1 MSKTDVTGFSFDT
14 GEFNVEFKRNT
25 DKSMRVLITD
35 EQGEVRADIT
45 SSYTRNRYNRNKKLS
60 HETRQRNGKRY
71 SF

>member
-1 MSKTDVTGFSFDT
+1 MNKTEVTGFSFDT

-60 HETRQRNGKRY
+60 HETRQRNGKRH

>member
-1 MSKTDVTGFSFDT
+1 MNKTDVTGFSFDT

-45 SSYTRNRYNRNKKLS
+45 SSYTRNRYNRNKNLS
-60 HETRQRNGKRY
+60 HETRQRNRKRH

>member
-1 MSKTDVTGFSFDT
+1 MNKTDVTGFSFDT
-14 GEFNVEFKRNT
+14 GEFNVEFKRNI

-45 SSYTRNRYNRNKKLS
+45 SSYTKNRYNRNKNKS
-60 HETRQRNGKRY
+60 HETRQRDRKRY

>member
-60 HETRQRNGKRY
+60 HETRQRNGKRH

>member
-1 MSKTDVTGFSFDT
+1 MNKTDVTGFSFDT

-45 SSYTRNRYNRNKKLS
+45 SSYTRNRYNRNKNLS
-60 HETRQRNGKRY
+60 HETRQRNGKRH

>member
-1 MSKTDVTGFSFDT
+1 MNKTDVTGFSFDT

-60 HETRQRNGKRY
+60 HETRQRNGKRH

>member
-1 MSKTDVTGFSFDT
+1 MNKTDVTGFSFDT
-14 GEFNVEFKRNT
+14 GEFNVEFKRNI

-45 SSYTRNRYNRNKKLS
+45 SSYTKNRYNRNKTTS
-60 HETRQRNGKRY
+60 HETRQRNRKRY

>member
-1 MSKTDVTGFSFDT
+1 MNKTDVTGFSFDT

-45 SSYTRNRYNRNKKLS
+45 SSYTRNRYNRNKKSS
-60 HETRQRNGKRY
+60 HEARQRNGKRH